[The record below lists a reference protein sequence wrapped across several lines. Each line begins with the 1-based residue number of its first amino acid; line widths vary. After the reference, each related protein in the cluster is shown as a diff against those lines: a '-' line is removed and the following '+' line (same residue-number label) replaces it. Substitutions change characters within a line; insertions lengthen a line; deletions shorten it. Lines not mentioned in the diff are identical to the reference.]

1 MKESSTDTHWVM
13 LFRELEH
20 LEILSLKGPKPITF
34 VRAVADETKKKKKS
48 ESQKNIEVTK
58 KTLPVN

>member
-1 MKESSTDTHWVM
+1 M

-34 VRAVADETKKKKKS
+34 VRAVADEAKKKKKS